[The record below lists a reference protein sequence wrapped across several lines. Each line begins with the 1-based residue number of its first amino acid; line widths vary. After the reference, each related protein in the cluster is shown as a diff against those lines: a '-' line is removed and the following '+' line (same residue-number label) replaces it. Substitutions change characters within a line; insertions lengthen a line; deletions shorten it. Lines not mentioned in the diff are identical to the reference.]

1 MAMGSLSGDRVDRIE
16 NTGEDM
22 TEKEKEYVLAK
33 IENEGFDYTFIHYSN
48 FKDIKDKK
56 FHELRLAYK
65 KAAEELSEYVGV
77 EE

>member
-1 MAMGSLSGDRVDRIE
+1 MGGFEIVGK
-16 NTGEDM
+16 NM
-22 TEKEKEYVLAK
+22 TDKDKEYVLAK
-33 IENEGFDYTFIHYSN
+33 IESEGFDYAFIHYSD